1 MSPAFSQQLIDGLAA
16 LMLLVSFALLAQ
28 HRLLSVLHW
37 FAAQGILL
45 AITAAVVAYSG
56 GHDELYISA
65 VMTLLLK
72 GFLLPWLLWRVI
84 RQLHVH
90 REIEPIMNMALTM
103 LLALA
108 ITLFAFHI
116 IHPIEM
122 MSELVTRN
130 TMSIAT
136 ACVLLGMLMMMTR
149 RKAITQVI
157 GFLAVEN
164 ALFFAAI
171 GATNGMPLV
180 VEIGIAFDVLIAA
193 LIFGLFFFEIR
204 NTFDSLEVDAMQASL
219 IDEDHADSTRSTR
232 QHHGPSS

>member
-1 MSPAFSQQLIDGLAA
+1 MSASFTQQLIDGLAS

-28 HRLLSVLHW
+28 HRMLSVLHW
-37 FAAQGILL
+37 FAAQGVLL
-45 AITAAVVAYSG
+45 SVTAALVAWSS

-72 GFLLPWLLWRVI
+72 GILLPWLLWRVI

-90 REIEPIMNMALTM
+90 REVEPMMNMALTM

-108 ITLFAFHI
+108 ITLFAFHVI
-116 IHPIEM
+116 QPIEM
-122 MSELVTRN
+122 ISELATRN

-136 ACVLLGMLMMMTR
+136 ACVLLAMLMMMTR
-149 RKAITQVI
+149 KKAITQVV
-157 GFLAVEN
+157 GFLALEN

-193 LIFGLFFFEIR
+193 LIFGVFFFEIR

-219 IDEDHADSTRSTR
+219 MDDEQDGSRNQDRPT
-232 QHHGPSS
+232 